1 MAQSAVLCFTQ
12 GRRYTFCY
20 TLPLSFL
27 LFPCDFLTLTAE
39 RFWKKNK
46 NQNKT
51 SKHKHKNAKSLK
63 PQDEGRERALR
74 TKVSII
80 FGASAF
86 CSICQIL
93 QLSSAPLS
101 KRTKNARRSWLRRG
115 RREQRK
121 KKFKKLKKRWKDER
135 RDGWVRR
142 RKVIFPSLCGLITS
156 VTGEAQAPGETAP
169 SSGSLKHSVSPVPHI

>member
-1 MAQSAVLCFTQ
+1 MQFSASPK
-12 GRRYTFCY
+12 GGAIRSA

-27 LFPCDFLTLTAE
+27 LFPCDFLALTAGI
-39 RFWKKNK
+39 FFLKK
-46 NQNKT
+46 T
-51 SKHKHKNAKSLK
+51 TKHQSINLRMLNHSNRRMR
-63 PQDEGRERALR
+63 GERAFR
-74 TKVSII
+74 TIVSII
-80 FGASAF
+80 FGASTF

-101 KRTKNARRSWLRRG
+101 KRTKKARRSWLRRG

-121 KKFKKLKKRWKDER
+121 NKFKKLKKRWKDER

-156 VTGEAQAPGETAP
+156 VTGGAQAPGETAP